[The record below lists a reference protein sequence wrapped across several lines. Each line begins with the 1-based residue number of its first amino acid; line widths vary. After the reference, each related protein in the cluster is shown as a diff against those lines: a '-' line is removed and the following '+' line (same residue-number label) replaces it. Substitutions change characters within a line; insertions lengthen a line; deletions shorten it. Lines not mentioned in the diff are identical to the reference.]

1 MQTIDATPLLAPRA
15 LPTAGVEDAMA
26 LRALF
31 AYQHA
36 TFIKALARY
45 DFDQALER
53 WTHDAILWLPERPPV
68 FGRASIRRLL
78 ADDIFRTGAPLHTS
92 DLRVCG
98 AEAYE
103 SGTCGRGEVRA
114 EYHLVWT
121 LTGGVIWQ
129 VSRESWDYKNQGENA
144 CTT

>member
-1 MQTIDATPLLAPRA
+1 MHSIDATPLLVPRA
-15 LPTAGVEDAMA
+15 LPAAGIGDALQEGIA

-53 WTHDAILWLPERPPV
+53 WTHDAILWLPDRPPV

-78 ADDIFRTGAPLHTS
+78 ADDIFRTGAPLHTR

-103 SGTCGRGEVRA
+103 TGTCGWGEVRA

-129 VSRESWDYKNQGENA
+129 VSRESWDYKN
-144 CTT
+144 